1 MNSGVLTGTTPGG
14 TSTNSTST
22 AVGDYQLFA
31 SNQLPAT
38 NVLTLPNGNTFL
50 KSGVIAPVASY
61 PTVPSAVTAYL
72 NPLAPVGTIGSGG
85 YWVSIAIN
93 PTTGYPTVLS
103 DSGAAPY
110 TEIRGLSATSSSDCL
125 TSGYYGAAVGGEV
138 TYAYRYKVILYHKAY
153 LGLGIDT
160 TLTSGSTN
168 NFINYIPFSSLFN
181 SPGIAAQNKSNSM
194 VTSMASNPAGNY
206 IALTAAGGGG
216 ATSDYYYSGN
226 FNGATYNN
234 MPTSGNW
241 TCCAW
246 GSNVFVA
253 LRSGVTNAASSPTG
267 ATWTAQTLPS
277 ASAWTAVASSGT
289 LFVAVSSGGTAA
301 ASSADGATW
310 TARTLPVSA
319 NWSGITYSSTLSL
332 WCAVASDSAIA
343 ATSPDGITW
352 TQRTLPTSAYWV
364 DVKWSPA
371 LAAFITVAR
380 DGLAGAA
387 YSLDGIS
394 WALKRLPSLIAFRHL
409 MAGGTNTFYAIGSY
423 WYNNENPAYA
433 SAMPVVAKTTDNGT
447 TWKYYKPNIGLGAG
461 SSLAGIPDTGFKYL
475 GGKIVC
481 AWATNGTSS
490 SSSLTAA
497 STSDGITWTSAT
509 MTAAGGYVTWA
520 ADIAYLAPYYNIITN
535 QVAASTTTKLWYS
548 GDGTNYYEINSGQI
562 ATNPFNLV
570 AAGNVMLMYGGNTAG
585 GNIVIWKSSVG
596 NSTVWSSYI
605 YFNNTYTVS
614 SMTYDDVR
622 DIVFLVGNSSG
633 TLIIWASY
641 DRGTTWQQTPS
652 SLGVAIQQTFSTWTN
667 ANNGTYYSIGSTQN
681 TVGLSAAHPNANVI
695 TYTSGYAVVTN
706 RTGFYGR
713 SGQFIPIP
721 VTQAGI
727 NYFTDGTNFLKV
739 DTQKYINNVQSAY
752 TNGPTYYYMRVK

>member
-22 AVGDYQLFA
+22 AIGDYQLFA

-38 NVLTLPNGNTFL
+38 NVLTLPNGKTFL

-61 PTVPSAVTAYL
+61 PTVPSTVTAYL

-93 PTTGYPTVLS
+93 PDTGYPTVLS
-103 DSGAAPY
+103 DSSAAPY
-110 TEIRGLSATSSSDCL
+110 IEIRGLSTTSSSDCL

-138 TYAYRYKVILYHKAY
+138 NWAYRYKVILYHKTY

-168 NFINYIPFSSLFN
+168 NLINYIPASSILN
-181 SPGIAAQNKSNSM
+181 SAGTSSQNRSAASIA
-194 VTSMASNPAGNY
+194 SMASNPAGNY
-206 IALTAAGGGG
+206 IAISGPADYSYYYAAGL
-216 ATSDYYYSGN
+216 
-226 FNGATYNN
+226 NN
-234 MPTSGNW
+234 TPTFSYMPSSGNW

-246 GSNVFVA
+246 GSGVFVA

-267 ATWTAQTLPS
+267 VTWTAQTLPS

-301 ASSADGATW
+301 ASSADGTTW
-310 TARTLPVSA
+310 TARTLPISA
-319 NWSGITYSSTLSL
+319 NWSGITYSSTLGL

-352 TQRTLPTSAYWV
+352 TQRTLPTSAYWA

-371 LAAFITVAR
+371 LAAFITVAK

-387 YSLDGIS
+387 YSLDGIN
-394 WALKRLPSLIAFRHL
+394 WALKQLPSLIAFRHL

-423 WYNNENPAYA
+423 WYNNESPYYA
-433 SAMPVVAKTTDNGT
+433 SAMPVVAKTTDNGV
-447 TWKYYKPNIGLGAG
+447 TWKYYKPNISLGAG
-461 SSLAGIPDTGFKYL
+461 SSNMGIPDTGFRFL

-490 SSSLTAA
+490 SSTLTAA
-497 STSDGITWTSAT
+497 STSDGITWSSAT
-509 MTAAGGYVTWA
+509 MTAAAGAVTWA

-548 GDGTNYYEINSGQI
+548 GDGTNYYEINSNLV

-570 AAGNVMLMYGGNTAG
+570 TAGNVMLMYGGNTAG
-585 GNIVIWKSSVG
+585 GSIVIWKSSVG
-596 NSTVWSSYI
+596 NSTVWSSQVYLGQ
-605 YFNNTYTVS
+605 TYSLS
-614 SMTYDDVR
+614 SMTYDAVR
-622 DIVFLVGNSSG
+622 DIVFLVGNYSG
-633 TLIIWASY
+633 TLYIWASY
-641 DRGTTWQQTPS
+641 DKGTTWVQTPS
-652 SLGVAIQQTFSTWTN
+652 SLGVALQQTFSTWTN
-667 ANNGTYYSIGSTQN
+667 ANNGTYYSIGTTQN
-681 TVGLSAAHPNANVI
+681 TVGLASAHPNASTI
-695 TYTSGYAVVTN
+695 SYTSGYSVVTN